1 MPKGTGMCRNRSLTI
16 CSLLLLLAGI
26 ASAQAR
32 PAAGTVVVHRDEW
45 GVPYIVASNDNDAA
59 FGLGYAMA
67 EDRIEDL
74 YKNIRTAI
82 GRYAEAFGDEGDN
95 VDIDYAMR
103 ITKNA
108 ERAQKT
114 LADSPEAAQQLC
126 AAFINGVKA
135 YEAAHPEKRP
145 EYAIPLEP
153 WHPLA
158 IGQAMVMRWPLGNIQ
173 DELNNTRRRDRQNG
187 SNQWAVSKERS
198 ADGVPIL
205 LTDPHLTW
213 EGMAV
218 FYEAHVFGNPIQ
230 MQGFFIVGS
239 PLLGLGHNGHVGWAA
254 TTGGP
259 DTADIYEVKVNP
271 NNQLQYE
278 YDGEYRNAKLEFI
291 QIPVKGKPAEM
302 RPAGFTHLGPLFS
315 EPNKETG
322 TAFVGAT
329 PYLDST
335 KLGEQFYRMC
345 LAKNNEEFYQAM
357 GLNEYMDQNIMFAD
371 RDGNIQ
377 YVRVGRV
384 PIRPEG
390 HDWTMAVPGHT
401 SATAWKGI
409 HPIED
414 LVQIKNPAQGYM
426 QNCNISPAHMML
438 NSPMTPDKYSAD
450 LYNVSWDS
458 QNTRGQRAL
467 DLLSVDDNI
476 TREEAIAICF
486 DVTDVLADEWH
497 LALENALKD
506 SAAAKAL
513 SADAKEAAS
522 AMLTW
527 DGQFLKESTVPPV
540 VMFWRNKV
548 QGNID
553 EDKLLSKQ
561 PLSAENNLALL
572 QGLSDTLAEMKTQY
586 GKLGMTWG
594 DIHKV
599 GRNGTFYPVDGVVL
613 GSNKR
618 TRTLFNV
625 GAKEMEKGSGVYI
638 ANNGTMSMAL
648 MFMRKEGIETYTVT
662 PWGQSA
668 DPTSPHH
675 TDQAEKLYSQRKFKK
690 IAITPGDAAKISKT
704 KIELATS

>member
-1 MPKGTGMCRNRSLTI
+1 MLRIRT
-16 CSLLLLLAGI
+16 LAFFTLWVTLVGA
-26 ASAQAR
+26 ASAQR
-32 PAAGTVVVHRDEW
+32 PDAGKVVIHRDEW
-45 GVPYIVASNDNDAA
+45 GVPYIVAGNDNDAA

-67 EDRIEDL
+67 EDRLDDL
-74 YKNIRTAI
+74 HKNIRTAI
-82 GRYAEAFGDEGDN
+82 GRYSEAFGDEGDN
-95 VDIDYAMR
+95 VTTDYAMLV
-103 ITKNA
+103 TKNA

-114 LADSPEAAQQLC
+114 FAASPAAAQSLC
-126 AAFINGVKA
+126 TSFVNGIKA

-145 EYAIPLEP
+145 EYAVALEP
-153 WHPLA
+153 WHPFA

-187 SNQWAVSKERS
+187 SNQWAVAKERS

-218 FYEAHVFGNPIQ
+218 FYEAHVFGDPIQ

-271 NNQLQYE
+271 NNPLQYK
-278 YDGEYRNAKLEFI
+278 YDGEFRNAKLEFI
-291 QIPVKGKPAEM
+291 QIPIKGKAAVM
-302 RPAGFTHLGPLFS
+302 RPAGYTHLGPLFS

-329 PYLDST
+329 PYLDSV

-371 RDGNIQ
+371 RAGNIQ

-390 HDWTMAVPGHT
+390 YDWTMAVPGHS
-401 SATAWKGI
+401 SATAWKGV

-414 LVQIKNPAQGYM
+414 LVQIKNPPQGYM
-426 QNCNISPAHMML
+426 QNCNISPANMMHD
-438 NSPMTPDKYSAD
+438 SPMTPDKYPAD

-467 DLLSVDDNI
+467 DLLSADSSITVD
-476 TREEAIAICF
+476 EAIAICF
-486 DVTDVLADEWH
+486 DVTDVLADEWR
-497 LALENALKD
+497 LALENALND
-506 SAAAKAL
+506 IAAAKAL
-513 SADAKEAAS
+513 TPDAKAA
-522 AMLTW
+522 ADTLLAW
-527 DGQFLKESTVPPV
+527 NGQFVKESSVPPI

-548 QGNID
+548 QGSID
-553 EDKLLSKQ
+553 EDKLLAKQ
-561 PLSAENNLALL
+561 ALSAEHNLALL
-572 QGLSDTLAEMKTQY
+572 QGLSDTVAEMKAKY
-586 GKLGMTWG
+586 GKLGVTWG

-599 GRNGTFYPVDGVVL
+599 GRNGKLYPADGVVL

-625 GAKEMEKGSGVYI
+625 GAKEMEKDSGVYI

-648 MFMRKEGIETYTVT
+648 MIMRKEGIETYTVT

-668 DPTSPHH
+668 DPNSPHH

-690 IAITPGDAAKISKT
+690 IAITPVDAAKVSVT
-704 KIELATS
+704 KLELSTT

>member
-1 MPKGTGMCRNRSLTI
+1 
-16 CSLLLLLAGI
+16 
-26 ASAQAR
+26 
-32 PAAGTVVVHRDEW
+32 
-45 GVPYIVASNDNDAA
+45 VA
-59 FGLGYAMA
+59 
-67 EDRIEDL
+67 
-74 YKNIRTAI
+74 
-82 GRYAEAFGDEGDN
+82 
-95 VDIDYAMR
+95 
-103 ITKNA
+103 
-108 ERAQKT
+108 
-114 LADSPEAAQQLC
+114 
-126 AAFINGVKA
+126 
-135 YEAAHPEKRP
+135 
-145 EYAIPLEP
+145 
-153 WHPLA
+153 
-158 IGQAMVMRWPLGNIQ
+158 
-173 DELNNTRRRDRQNG
+173 
-187 SNQWAVSKERS
+187 KERS
-198 ADGVPIL
+198 AEGVPIL

-218 FYEAHVFGNPIQ
+218 FYEAHVFGDPIQ

-271 NNQLQYE
+271 NNPLQYE

-291 QIPVKGKPAEM
+291 QIPIKGKAAEM
-302 RPAGFTHLGPLFS
+302 RPAGYTHLGPLFS

-329 PYLDST
+329 PYLDSV

-345 LAKNNEEFYQAM
+345 LAKDNEEFYQAM

-371 RDGNIQ
+371 RAGNIQ

-390 HDWTMAVPGHT
+390 YDWTMAVPGHS

-414 LVQIKNPAQGYM
+414 LVQIKNPPQGYM
-426 QNCNISPAHMML
+426 QNCNISPANMIID
-438 NSPMTPDKYSAD
+438 SPMTPDKYPAD
-450 LYNVSWDS
+450 IYNVSWDL

-467 DLLSVDDNI
+467 DMLSADDSI
-476 TREEAIAICF
+476 TVEEAIAICF

-497 LALENALKD
+497 LALQNALKD
-506 SAAAKAL
+506 SAAVKALTPEAKAATDTL
-513 SADAKEAAS
+513 LA
-522 AMLTW
+522 W
-527 DGQFLKESTVPPV
+527 NGQFVKESGAPPI
-540 VMFWRNKV
+540 VMFWRGKV

-553 EDKLLSKQ
+553 EDKLLTKE
-561 PLSAENNLALL
+561 PLSAENNLTLL
-572 QGLSDTLAEMKTQY
+572 QGLSDTVAEMKTKY
-586 GKLGMTWG
+586 GKSVTWG

-599 GRNGTFYPVDGVVL
+599 GRNGKLYPADGVVL
-613 GSNKR
+613 GSNNR

-625 GAKEMEKGSGVYI
+625 GAKEDKDSGVYI

-648 MFMRKEGIETYTVT
+648 MIMRKDGIETYTVT

-668 DPTSPHH
+668 DPNSPHH

-690 IAITPGDAAKISKT
+690 IAITPADAAKISKT
-704 KIELATS
+704 KVELATT

>member
-1 MPKGTGMCRNRSLTI
+1 MHFRRTFAV
-16 CSLLLLLAGI
+16 CSTLLLVAGF
-26 ASAQAR
+26 ASAQR
-32 PAAGTVVVHRDEW
+32 PAAGKVVIHRDEW
-45 GVPYIVASNDNDAA
+45 GVPYILGGTDNDAA

-82 GRYAEAFGDEGDN
+82 GRYSEAFGDEGDN
-95 VDIDYAMR
+95 VTTDYAMLV
-103 ITKNA
+103 TKNA
-108 ERAQKT
+108 ERAKKT
-114 LADSPEAAQQLC
+114 FAASPEAAQQLYTS
-126 AAFINGVKA
+126 FVNGIKA

-145 EYAIPLEP
+145 EYAIAIEP

-173 DELNNTRRRDRQNG
+173 DELNNTRNRDRTNG
-187 SNQWAVSKERS
+187 SNQWAVAKERT

-218 FYEAHVFGNPIQ
+218 FFEAHVFGDPIQ

-271 NNQLQYE
+271 NNPLQYE

-291 QIPVKGKPAEM
+291 QIPIKGKAAEM
-302 RPAGFTHLGPLFS
+302 RPAGYTHLGPLFS

-322 TAFVGAT
+322 TAYVGAT
-329 PYLDST
+329 PYLDSD

-371 RDGNIQ
+371 REGNIQ

-390 HDWTMAVPGHT
+390 YDWTMAVPGD
-401 SATAWKGI
+401 SSKTAWKGI

-414 LVQIKNPAQGYM
+414 LVQIKNPPQGYM
-426 QNCNISPAHMML
+426 QNCNISPANMML
-438 NSPMTPDKYSAD
+438 NSPMTPDKYPAD
-450 LYNVSWDS
+450 IYNVSWDS

-467 DLLSVDDNI
+467 DLLSADSSVTVED
-476 TREEAIAICF
+476 AIAICF
-486 DVTDVLADEWH
+486 DVTDVLADEWK

-506 SAAAKAL
+506 SAATKAL
-513 SADAKEAAS
+513 TPEGKAAADTLLA
-522 AMLTW
+522 W
-527 DGQFLKESTVPPV
+527 DSQFVKESTAAPI
-540 VMFWRNKV
+540 VMFWRQKV
-548 QGNID
+548 QGNVD
-553 EDKLLSKQ
+553 ENKLLKKE
-561 PLSAENNLALL
+561 PLSPEHNLVLL
-572 QGLSDTLAEMKTQY
+572 QGLSDTVSEMKAKY
-586 GKLGMTWG
+586 GRTVTWG

-599 GRNGTFYPVDGVVL
+599 GRDGKFYPADGVVL
-613 GSNKR
+613 GSNNR

-625 GAKEMEKGSGVYI
+625 GAKEDKDTGVYI

-648 MFMRKEGIETYTVT
+648 MIMRKDGIETYTIT

-668 DPTSPHH
+668 DPKSPHH

-690 IAITPGDAAKISKT
+690 IAITPADAAKISVT
-704 KIELATS
+704 KVELSTT